1 MEMEKLYDRTFISLQ
16 DLIETL
22 QVSQST
28 IYRLCDSGE
37 LNKFKS
43 RGTNFFMTE
52 EVISYIDRTKGLI
65 TVEGG
70 NDK

>member
-1 MEMEKLYDRTFISLQ
+1 MEKLYDRTFISLQ

-43 RGTNFFMTE
+43 RGTN
-52 EVISYIDRTKGLI
+52 Y
-65 TVEGG
+65 
-70 NDK
+70 

>member
-1 MEMEKLYDRTFISLQ
+1 MEKLYDRTFISLQ

-28 IYRLCDSGE
+28 LYRIVDSGE
-37 LNKFKS
+37 LNKFKF
-43 RGTNFFMTE
+43 RGTNYFMTE

-65 TVEGG
+65 TVEGVT
-70 NDK
+70 DK

>member
-1 MEMEKLYDRTFISLQ
+1 MEKLYDRTFISLQ

-37 LNKFKS
+37 LNKVKL
-43 RGTNFFMTE
+43 RGKNYFVTE
-52 EVISYIDRTKGLI
+52 EVISFINRTKGLI
-65 TVEGG
+65 TNKSVS
-70 NDK
+70 DK

>member
-1 MEMEKLYDRTFISLQ
+1 MEKLYDRTFISLQ

-28 IYRLCDSGE
+28 IYRLCESGV

-43 RGTNFFMTE
+43 KGTNYFMTE
-52 EVISYIDRTKGLI
+52 EVISYIDRNGKL
-65 TVEGG
+65 
-70 NDK
+70 NDDKDVNCK

>member
-28 IYRLCDSGE
+28 ILRYCNSGK

-43 RGTNFFMTE
+43 RGVNYFLTE
-52 EVISYIDRTKGLI
+52 EVLEILKECKKLI
-65 TVEGG
+65 FF
-70 NDK
+70 

>member
-28 IYRLCDSGE
+28 IYRLCESGV

-43 RGTNFFMTE
+43 KGTNYFMTE
-52 EVISYIDRTKGLI
+52 EVISYIDRNGKL
-65 TVEGG
+65 
-70 NDK
+70 NDDKDVNCK